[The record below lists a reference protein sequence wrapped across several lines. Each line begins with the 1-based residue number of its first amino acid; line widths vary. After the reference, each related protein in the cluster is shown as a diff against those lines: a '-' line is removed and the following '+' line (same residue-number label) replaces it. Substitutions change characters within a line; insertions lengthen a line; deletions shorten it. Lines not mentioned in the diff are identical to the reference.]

1 MEEII
6 KKVKQCAAMVYE
18 VDESEITPETDIRE
32 DLSAQSIKVI
42 AFVGGLEEAFG
53 VVIDFA
59 EAGELITIADFANK
73 VKEMM

>member
-6 KKVKQCAAMVYE
+6 KKVIECAAMVYE